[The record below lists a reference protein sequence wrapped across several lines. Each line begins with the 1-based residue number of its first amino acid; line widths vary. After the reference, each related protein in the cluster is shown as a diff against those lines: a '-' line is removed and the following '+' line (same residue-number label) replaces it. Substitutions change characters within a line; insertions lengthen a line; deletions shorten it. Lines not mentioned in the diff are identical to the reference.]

1 VPEEER
7 CAGWKTGRCEPAAE
21 RLKKSCPFCG
31 LMCEDESQEAL
42 DVMINEHIKEKGC
55 NQAK

>member
-55 NQAK
+55 M